1 MINVYGNNNSANISF
16 SQKFQMEPL
25 KALNRFRMI
34 VEYSI
39 QNLDPPDLEEN
50 FGIIWIE
57 ALKNIKKKMMA
68 RSYDT
73 WYLNQICR
81 AQLEHQFQNPLD
93 IVDGMLKRASEAHAR
108 NSNSSASE
116 TVPDLS
122 IATSIPTLG
131 LNQIIP
137 LLDDQPP
144 PYSSIT
150 NDEVC
155 E

>member
-1 MINVYGNNNSANISF
+1 
-16 SQKFQMEPL
+16 
-25 KALNRFRMI
+25 MI
-34 VEYSI
+34 VENAISNGLYS
-39 QNLDPPDLEEN
+39 LPDLEQN
-50 FGIIWIE
+50 RQIIWIE
-57 ALKNIKKKMMA
+57 ALKNIKKEMMA
-68 RSYDT
+68 RNYDL
-73 WYLNQICR
+73 WYLNTICN
-81 AQLEHQFQNPLD
+81 APLDYKFQNPLD
-93 IVDGMLKRASEAHAR
+93 IVDGMLKRALEAQVG
-108 NSNSSASE
+108 NSNSSASA
-116 TVPDLS
+116 TGPDLS

>member
-1 MINVYGNNNSANISF
+1 MINVYANKISVNISF

-93 IVDGMLKRASEAHAR
+93 IVDGMLKRALEAQAG
-108 NSNSSASE
+108 NSNSSASA
-116 TVPDLS
+116 TGPDLS
-122 IATSIPTLG
+122 IVTSTSTLR
-131 LNQIIP
+131 LTQSNP
-137 LLDDQPP
+137 LDDQPP
-144 PYSSIT
+144 SYSSIT
-150 NDEVC
+150 NDEV
-155 E
+155 

>member
-1 MINVYGNNNSANISF
+1 
-16 SQKFQMEPL
+16 MEPL
-25 KALNRFRMI
+25 KALNQFRTI

-39 QNLDPPDLEEN
+39 MEYSITGLEQNYW
-50 FGIIWIE
+50 IIWIE

-68 RSYDT
+68 RNYDM
-73 WYLNQICR
+73 WYLNTICN
-81 AQLEHQFQNPLD
+81 APLDYKFQNPLD
-93 IVDGMLKRASEAHAR
+93 IVDGMLKRALEAQTG
-108 NSNSSASE
+108 NSNSSASA
-116 TVPDLS
+116 TGPDLP
-122 IATSIPTLG
+122 IATNIPTLG

>member
-1 MINVYGNNNSANISF
+1 MNECS
-16 SQKFQMEPL
+16 L
-25 KALNRFRMI
+25 
-34 VEYSI
+34 
-39 QNLDPPDLEEN
+39 PDLEQN
-50 FGIIWIE
+50 HQIIWIE
-57 ALKNIKKKMMA
+57 ALKNIKKEMMA
-68 RSYDT
+68 RNYDL
-73 WYLNQICR
+73 WYLNTICN
-81 AQLEHQFQNPLD
+81 APLDYKFQNPLD
-93 IVDGMLKRASEAHAR
+93 IVDGMLKRALEAQAG
-108 NSNSSASE
+108 NSNSSASA
-116 TVPDLS
+116 TGPDLS

>member
-1 MINVYGNNNSANISF
+1 
-16 SQKFQMEPL
+16 MEPL

-50 FGIIWIE
+50 YGVIWIE

-108 NSNSSASE
+108 NSNSSASA
-116 TVPDLS
+116 TGPDLS
-122 IATSIPTLG
+122 IVTSTSTLR
-131 LNQIIP
+131 LTQSNP
-137 LLDDQPP
+137 LDDQPP
-144 PYSSIT
+144 SYSSIT
-150 NDEVC
+150 NDEV
-155 E
+155 